1 MKKGLILEGGAMRGL
16 FSAGVM
22 DVLMENG
29 ISFDGIIGV
38 SAGAAFGCN
47 YKSRQVG
54 RVIRYNKKYS
64 RDKRYCSIRS
74 LCKTGDLYGAEFCYH
89 TLPEHLDPFDREAF
103 DSDPTE
109 FYVVCTDVNTGE
121 PVYRKIERCDHSAM
135 EWIRASASMPL
146 VSRVVE
152 IEGHQLLDGG
162 VSDSVPLAYFESI
175 GYEKNL
181 LILTQPKGYRK
192 EKSKALFLMKKM
204 LKTHPA
210 IIKAM
215 EKRHLSYN
223 KTMEQIDRAEQE
235 GRAFVIRPKE
245 KLPVGRIE
253 KDPDKLQYVYDL
265 GRKAAEGSIA
275 QIKTFFA

>member
-1 MKKGLILEGGAMRGL
+1 
-16 FSAGVM
+16 
-22 DVLMENG
+22 
-29 ISFDGIIGV
+29 
-38 SAGAAFGCN
+38 
-47 YKSRQVG
+47 
-54 RVIRYNKKYS
+54 
-64 RDKRYCSIRS
+64 
-74 LCKTGDLYGAEFCYH
+74 
-89 TLPEHLDPFDREAF
+89 
-103 DSDPTE
+103 
-109 FYVVCTDVNTGE
+109 
-121 PVYRKIERCDHSAM
+121 
-135 EWIRASASMPL
+135 
-146 VSRVVE
+146 
-152 IEGHQLLDGG
+152 
-162 VSDSVPLAYFESI
+162 
-175 GYEKNL
+175 
-181 LILTQPKGYRK
+181 
-192 EKSKALFLMKKM
+192 M

>member
-1 MKKGLILEGGAMRGL
+1 MLKKGLILE
-16 FSAGVM
+16 
-22 DVLMENG
+22 
-29 ISFDGIIGV
+29 
-38 SAGAAFGCN
+38 
-47 YKSRQVG
+47 
-54 RVIRYNKKYS
+54 
-64 RDKRYCSIRS
+64 
-74 LCKTGDLYGAEFCYH
+74 
-89 TLPEHLDPFDREAF
+89 
-103 DSDPTE
+103 
-109 FYVVCTDVNTGE
+109 
-121 PVYRKIERCDHSAM
+121 
-135 EWIRASASMPL
+135 
-146 VSRVVE
+146 
-152 IEGHQLLDGG
+152 GG